1 MALDLNLVG
10 IDRKKAAQGI
20 RVPLSRGGEVR
31 LYKWNNPAMRR
42 LQTQLYQEYRRLRPG
57 KKRIVGSNV
66 PPEVIEEVQLEVVVE
81 TILAEWY
88 DFKNGREEFP
98 YSKEN
103 ARALLSNE
111 DYRWI
116 LDEIV
121 EASQAE
127 ELWQEEQKAADL
139 GNSVGSSDGA

>member
-1 MALDLNLVG
+1 MR
-10 IDRKKAAQGI
+10 IH
-20 RVPLSRGGEVR
+20 
-31 LYKWNNPAMRR
+31 KWNNPAMRR

-121 EASQAE
+121 EASQEE
-127 ELWQEEQKAADL
+127 ELWLEERKVVDL
-139 GNSVGSSDGA
+139 GNSVGSCDGA